1 MPGSNHKKTYV
12 GRRDFIKTTAM
23 AGVAA
28 TLSEKSPAG
37 KATESTT
44 EQRWKGKKLL
54 FLSDSPEAYERF
66 IESLKSIPET
76 NLLVSPIKVNFQ
88 KPQEIIPVIRDQNA
102 DILLMCI
109 SGYIFS
115 FGNLGNA
122 MSDLNIPIIILSS
135 NTDVILSDANLAASL
150 RANGANV
157 KLAISQKQAL
167 ELVKIAASP
176 RILEDQR
183 ALLYGRPFDSTSVPA
198 YNLSEELVYR
208 RTGVM
213 IRYRPLEELA
223 ALLDEVDESSAIR
236 EMARWKN
243 EAMEIVHVSDKTIL
257 DSCRLYVLLR
267 SIIEKEGLSAISIDC
282 LGFAL
287 SPKPILPYPC
297 LAFSQLR
304 DEGIAATCEADVY
317 AMLSLMF
324 LQEICRKPAFMC
336 NVNSVNV
343 QDPTILIS
351 HCTAPLKLHGS
362 NGEPARY
369 RLHDYHGFG
378 RGVVPEV
385 EFTLG
390 MEVVVGAFTKD
401 LKSFVLWP
409 GRILAQVKDTERSS
423 SKNSITLDVCANTM
437 DVKIR
442 DADRFLQNIPGVHL
456 IMIAGNHTNAI
467 EDALFGMNVG
477 IVGPSDFTTPDL

>member
-1 MPGSNHKKTYV
+1 M
-12 GRRDFIKTTAM
+12 
-23 AGVAA
+23 AA
-28 TLSEKSPAG
+28 TLPETGFTGQDTESPSEKGLNRKS
-37 KATESTT
+37 
-44 EQRWKGKKLL
+44 LL
-54 FLSDSPEAYERF
+54 CISDSPEAYEQF
-66 IESLKSIPET
+66 IESIKTIPET
-76 NLLVSPIKVNFQ
+76 NLLVTTLKVDFQ
-88 KPQEIIPVIRDQNA
+88 KPQEIIPVIRGRNT

-109 SGYIFS
+109 SRFTFS
-115 FGNLGNA
+115 FGRLGDA
-122 MSDLNIPIIILSS
+122 MSDLNIPIIILSA
-135 NTDVILSDANLAASL
+135 NKNVILIDANLAASL

-176 RILEDQR
+176 GILEDKR

-198 YNLSEELVYR
+198 YSLSEEQVVNS
-208 RTGVM
+208 TGVR
-213 IRYRPLEELA
+213 ILYRPIEELA
-223 ALLDEVDESSAIR
+223 ALLNDVDEASAGS

-243 EAMEIVHVSDKTIL
+243 EAMEIVQVSDKTIL
-257 DSCRLYVLLR
+257 DACRLYILLR

-282 LGFAL
+282 LSFSM

-297 LAFSQLR
+297 LAFSRLR

-317 AMLSLMF
+317 GMLSLMF
-324 LQEICRKPAFMC
+324 LQEISRKPAFMC

-343 QDPTILIS
+343 QESTILLS

-362 NGEPARY
+362 NAAPVGY

-390 MEVVVGAFTKD
+390 MEVVAGAFTRD
-401 LKSFVLWP
+401 LKSFVSWP
-409 GRILAQVKDTERSS
+409 GRILGQAKDTERSS

-437 DVKIR
+437 DVKIK
-442 DADRFLQNIPGVHL
+442 DADHFLQNIPGAHL

-467 EDALFGMNVG
+467 EDALFGMNVS
-477 IVGPSDFTTPDL
+477 IVGPSDFTPPDV

>member
-1 MPGSNHKKTYV
+1 MPGKNHKEIHV
-12 GRRDFIKTTAM
+12 GRRDFIKTTAL
-23 AGVAA
+23 AGMAA
-28 TLSEKSPAG
+28 TLSETRLAG
-37 KATESTT
+37 QDSEGPS
-44 EQRWKGKKLL
+44 ERRRMGKKLL
-54 FLSDSPEAYERF
+54 FMSDSPENYEQL
-66 IESLKSIPET
+66 IESIKSIPGA

-88 KPQEIIPVIRDQNA
+88 KPQEIIPVIRSRNA

-109 SGYIFS
+109 SRFTFS
-115 FGNLGNA
+115 FGKLGDA
-122 MSDLNIPIIILSS
+122 MSDLNIPIIIFSANKNVLL
-135 NTDVILSDANLAASL
+135 IDANLAASL

-157 KLAISQKQAL
+157 KLALSQKRAL
-167 ELVKIAASP
+167 ELVKIAAFP
-176 RILEDQR
+176 RILENRR

-198 YNLSEELVYR
+198 YHLSEELVYK

-223 ALLDEVDESSAIR
+223 AQLENVDEASAGS

-243 EAMEIVHVSDKTIL
+243 EAMEIVRVSDKTIL

-267 SIIEKEGLSAISIDC
+267 SIIEKEELSAISIDC
-282 LGFAL
+282 LGFTL
-287 SPKPILPYPC
+287 SPKPVLPYPC
-297 LAFSQLR
+297 LAFSRLR
-304 DEGIAATCEADVY
+304 DEGIAAACEADVY
-317 AMLSLMF
+317 GMLSLMF

-343 QDPTILIS
+343 QHSTILLS

-362 NGEPARY
+362 NNEPARY

-385 EFTLG
+385 EFPSG
-390 MEVVVGAFTKD
+390 MEVTAGAFTKD
-401 LKSFVLWP
+401 LKSFVSWP

-437 DVKIR
+437 DVKIK
-442 DADRFLQNIPGVHL
+442 DADRFLQNIPGAHM
-456 IMIAGNHTNAI
+456 IMIAGNHTNVI
-467 EDALFGMNVG
+467 EDALFGMNAG
-477 IVGPSDFTTPDL
+477 IVGPSDFAPPDV